1 MKDGAEKGTPEP
13 DPIVEINVDGIF
25 PTVISATRVINL
37 NFTAVLRNLIT
48 AKKDDLLDEIT
59 DRFGEPPEEIVNL
72 WRVAAVRGLCR
83 KMRISGIST
92 RGNEVRITF
101 NENAVLDT
109 DVLLKMINAGRNGIQ
124 LKTGRQPQLLLKMNV
139 LKTEPLPW
147 LEKNLPLLAGKN

>member
-1 MKDGAEKGTPEP
+1 M
-13 DPIVEINVDGIF
+13 
-25 PTVISATRVINL
+25 
-37 NFTAVLRNLIT
+37 
-48 AKKDDLLDEIT
+48 
-59 DRFGEPPEEIVNL
+59 
-72 WRVAAVRGLCR
+72 CR
-83 KMRISGIST
+83 KMRISGICT